1 MMQNSQSNLLTRDDT
16 FFGVCEGLGE
26 DLGINSNL
34 LRLALAGML
43 FWSPPAAFGTYA
55 VAGLI
60 VLLSRLIA
68 PNPRPGIAPHAA
80 GASADSARAQTEI
93 HVEAEPIPLAA

>member
-1 MMQNSQSNLLTRDDT
+1 MNTAQPSLLTRDDT
-16 FFGVCEGLGE
+16 FFGICEGLGE

-43 FWSPPAAFGTYA
+43 FWNPAVAAATYA
-55 VAGLI
+55 AAGAI

-68 PNPRPGIAPHAA
+68 PNPGPSLALEADLPAASNEGAPEEQ
-80 GASADSARAQTEI
+80 ADADP
-93 HVEAEPIPLAA
+93 VLLAA